1 MVDFLRRVAQAYG
14 ALGLAVQAAI
24 VVTLAVVTTAVGIAM
39 VVWIPP
45 DHFKSDRPQPT
56 SWWRSQ
62 PVLYGSVVVLKN
74 AAGFVF
80 LALGAVMALPLVPG
94 PGLVFMLLGLSL
106 LDFPG
111 KRNMERRLLA
121 IPAVIGFLNGVR
133 ARFRRPALVLDSPDR
148 APDRRSAS

>member
-1 MVDFLRRVAQAYG
+1 VEFLRRVAQDYG
-14 ALGLAVQAAI
+14 GVGLAVQAAI
-24 VVTLAVVTTAVGIAM
+24 VAGTAVLTTAIGIAM
-39 VVWIPP
+39 VVWIPS
-45 DHFKSDRPQPT
+45 DHFRSDRPQPA

-62 PVLYGSVVVLKN
+62 PVLYGSVLVLKN

-80 LALGAVMALPLVPG
+80 FALGAVMALPLVPG

-111 KRNMERRLLA
+111 KRSLERRLLA

-133 ARFRRPALVLDSPDR
+133 ARFGRAPLVLDAPGT

>member
-1 MVDFLRRVAQAYG
+1 MDFLRSVAQAYG
-14 ALGLAVQAAI
+14 DLGLALQAAI
-24 VVTLAVVTTAVGIAM
+24 IAGITLITTAIGIAM

-45 DHFKSDRPQPT
+45 DHFKADRPQPT

-62 PVLYGSVVVLKN
+62 PVLYGSGLVLKN
-74 AAGFVF
+74 VAGLVF
-80 LALGAVMALPLVPG
+80 FALGAVMALPLVPG

-111 KRNMERRLLA
+111 KRNLERRLLA

-133 ARFRRPALVLDSPDR
+133 GRFGRSPLVLD
-148 APDRRSAS
+148 APGQRGAS

>member
-1 MVDFLRRVAQAYG
+1 VEFLRRLAEDYG
-14 ALGLAVQAAI
+14 GVGLAVQAAI
-24 VVTLAVVTTAVGIAM
+24 VAGTAVLTTAIGIAM

-45 DHFKSDRPQPT
+45 DHFRSDRPQPT

-62 PVLYGSVVVLKN
+62 PVLYGSVLVLKN
-74 AAGFVF
+74 AAGFVVF
-80 LALGAVMALPLVPG
+80 ALGAVMALPLVPG

-111 KRNMERRLLA
+111 KRNLERRLLA

-133 ARFRRPALVLDSPDR
+133 GRFGRSPLVLD
-148 APDRRSAS
+148 APGQRGAS

>member
-1 MVDFLRRVAQAYG
+1 VAQGYG
-14 ALGLAVQAAI
+14 ALGFAVQAAI
-24 VVTLAVVTTAVGIAM
+24 VVGLGVVTTAIGVAM

-45 DHFKSDRPQPT
+45 DHFKSDRPQPA

-62 PVLYGSVVVLKN
+62 PVLYGSVLVFKN
-74 AAGFVF
+74 AAGLVF

-111 KRNMERRLLA
+111 KRNLERRLLA

-133 ARFRRPALVLDSPDR
+133 ARFGRSPLALDTPDG